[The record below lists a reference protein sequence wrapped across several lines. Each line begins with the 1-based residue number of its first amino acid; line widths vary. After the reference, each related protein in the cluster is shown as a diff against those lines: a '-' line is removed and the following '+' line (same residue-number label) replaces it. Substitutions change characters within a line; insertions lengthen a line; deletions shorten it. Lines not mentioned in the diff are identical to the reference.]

1 MPSLLTR
8 FLCLTPQRET
18 VAILAPLGKTFQ
30 KGQLG
35 TYGEGEN
42 CLGEWIE
49 KGEGGGNQSPDRS
62 ITQSF
67 LPFPRESCIP
77 LSQMTEWLTGRHHTA

>member
-8 FLCLTPQRET
+8 FLCLTLQRET
-18 VAILAPLGKTFQ
+18 VAILAPLGETFQ

-42 CLGEWIE
+42 CLGERI
-49 KGEGGGNQSPDRS
+49 
-62 ITQSF
+62 
-67 LPFPRESCIP
+67 
-77 LSQMTEWLTGRHHTA
+77 